1 MALGFSGSI
10 ADEANAAVVA
20 AINAAAQTNAG
31 SNAKN
36 SNGKKFDGRLNGGFD
51 LNAAKRAKAADDIPN
66 IHALGAGDAVGSGIE
81 ALINDIK
88 DITNKDNNENNIND
102 PGNKKLRYGSGSGS
116 GSNLISD
123 EEDPYERVM
132 RLISETADKNN
143 AWNAEQAKIDRDWQK
158 MMSDTAHQRE
168 VKDLQAAGLNPVLS
182 AGGNGAS
189 TPSGAQAQADT
200 SNTRLLAEVAMT
212 SIEAMAQTASGFAR
226 ASKKADN
233 NNESLNFLQRFSN
246 SYKSNPLVKKGVDTA
261 LNMASSVAR
270 LGIVKA
276 LF

>member
-10 ADEANAAVVA
+10 ADEASSAVVA
-20 AINAAAQTNAG
+20 ALNAAAQTNAG

-51 LNAAKRAKAADDIPN
+51 LNAAKRANAANDIPN

-88 DITNKDNNENNIND
+88 DITNKDSDND
-102 PGNKKLRYGSGSGS
+102 SLSDSGKKKLGFGSGSVS
-116 GSNLISD
+116 GVASD

-261 LNMASSVAR
+261 LNLASSVAR
-270 LGIVKA
+270 LGIVKG

>member
-1 MALGFSGSI
+1 
-10 ADEANAAVVA
+10 
-20 AINAAAQTNAG
+20 
-31 SNAKN
+31 
-36 SNGKKFDGRLNGGFD
+36 
-51 LNAAKRAKAADDIPN
+51 
-66 IHALGAGDAVGSGIE
+66 
-81 ALINDIK
+81 
-88 DITNKDNNENNIND
+88 
-102 PGNKKLRYGSGSGS
+102 
-116 GSNLISD
+116 
-123 EEDPYERVM
+123 M

-233 NNESLNFLQRFSN
+233 NNESLNLLQRFSN